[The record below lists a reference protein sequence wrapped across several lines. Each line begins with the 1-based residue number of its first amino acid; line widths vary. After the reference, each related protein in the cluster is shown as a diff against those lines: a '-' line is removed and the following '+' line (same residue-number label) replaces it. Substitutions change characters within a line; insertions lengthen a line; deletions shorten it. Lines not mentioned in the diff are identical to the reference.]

1 MPEDETELDGM
12 NEELSEFV
20 KGFADKDIA
29 IEALML
35 TTDKHSYNDFKP
47 DTIANMIEWY
57 KKDGNKLMLRD
68 CLSYKSY
75 IEDVGIEETDI
86 NLPLYVYAV
95 KYIFD
100 NNIDIDID
108 EWLNEF
114 KTVAFREIDNND
126 NDFSSNSTI
135 VAKQQ
140 EIISNINQFITKEK
154 YENDEI

>member
-1 MPEDETELDGM
+1 MIRLH
-12 NEELSEFV
+12 
-20 KGFADKDIA
+20 
-29 IEALML
+29 ML
-35 TTDKHSYNDFKP
+35 NNQIIRVS
-47 DTIANMIEWY
+47 
-57 KKDGNKLMLRD
+57 
-68 CLSYKSY
+68 
-75 IEDVGIEETDI
+75 
-86 NLPLYVYAV
+86 AV

-100 NNIDIDID
+100 NKIDIDID

-126 NDFSSNSTI
+126 NDFSSNCTI

>member
-1 MPEDETELDGM
+1 
-12 NEELSEFV
+12 
-20 KGFADKDIA
+20 
-29 IEALML
+29 ML

-57 KKDGNKLMLRD
+57 KKDGNKSMLRD

-126 NDFSSNSTI
+126 NDSSSNGTI

-140 EIISNINQFITKEK
+140 EIISNINQFIIKEK